1 MVFNRKPDPRS
12 IEPAPPPMKR
22 PDRPMPA
29 DVLMRQPGSAMPGPV
44 DSVIGSDLS
53 IEGQTITIRC
63 KGSLK
68 VNGNIQADVHSR
80 ELEVGREALINGS
93 IAADTVDVYGRV
105 KGAILGAKVV
115 LHSTAQVD
123 GDIHSQNLAVELGAV
138 FDGRSRHVK
147 DPAEV
152 APQLHGA
159 QGNGQA
165 GPHEMDHQT
174 QQQQGQTPQFG
185 AAPVPHSQLHS

>member
-1 MVFNRKPDPRS
+1 MVFNRKPDPKVDA
-12 IEPAPPPMKR
+12 IPAQMRPPQR
-22 PDRPMPA
+22 PIPA
-29 DVLMRQPGSAMPGPV
+29 DVMMRAPGSSMTGPV

-68 VNGNIQADVHSR
+68 VNGNIQADVHSK
-80 ELEVGREALINGS
+80 ELEVGREAMINGS

-115 LHSTAQVD
+115 LHATAQVD

-147 DPAEV
+147 DAAEV
-152 APQLHGA
+152 APQLY
-159 QGNGQA
+159 
-165 GPHEMDHQT
+165 GP
-174 QQQQGQTPQFG
+174 QGQPAPVSEQPSQQAAPSQFG
-185 AAPVPHSQLHS
+185 SPHPLHS